1 MCSKFLAFP
10 RKGQAINSRLWLASV
25 YVDISRVTIL
35 KNNSRMYYFQVNR
48 RRNKELGKNNPK
60 CKKGRGKEIQKRQQT
75 ESTI

>member
-1 MCSKFLAFP
+1 
-10 RKGQAINSRLWLASV
+10 
-25 YVDISRVTIL
+25 
-35 KNNSRMYYFQVNR
+35 MYYFQVNR